1 MLPQI
6 ASRIVQLDQYVA
18 QASGK
23 DVPEQIQSNLSRFG
37 AVLLCGLI
45 ERSVEHVILERLAR
59 RAHPRVLRFIRSHF
73 QRGSN
78 YDCEAIEQLLRRF
91 DNEWVSDFTIL
102 FRITKKYE
110 RVLRQ
115 SMQCVTRLHMGEPIQ
130 WA

>member
-45 ERSVEHVILERLAR
+45 ERAPPRPQIHTVALSAWVQLRL
-59 RAHPRVLRFIRSHF
+59 
-73 QRGSN
+73 
-78 YDCEAIEQLLRRF
+78 
-91 DNEWVSDFTIL
+91 
-102 FRITKKYE
+102 
-110 RVLRQ
+110 
-115 SMQCVTRLHMGEPIQ
+115 
-130 WA
+130 